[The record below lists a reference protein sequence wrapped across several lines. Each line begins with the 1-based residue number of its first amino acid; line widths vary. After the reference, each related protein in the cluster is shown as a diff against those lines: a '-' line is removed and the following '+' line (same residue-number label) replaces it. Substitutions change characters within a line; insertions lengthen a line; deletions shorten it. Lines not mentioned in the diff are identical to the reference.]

1 MQLDGRKNKRRWI
14 FSASLTSSFLLH
26 RVTIFLQY
34 VQTREKSENERS
46 LCFYE
51 TFLISLP
58 KIRELKREKILHE
71 ERRHVNPSFNKEK
84 KKKNGKLKRWKK
96 KIQIQN
102 PNVSMYTGSA
112 QVYKV
117 EIRGIV
123 STSFPII
130 RVYPQLRK

>member
-1 MQLDGRKNKRRWI
+1 MDERTSVVEFFLLL
-14 FSASLTSSFLLH
+14 SPSSFLLH

-58 KIRELKREKILHE
+58 KIRELEREKILHE

-84 KKKNGKLKRWKK
+84 K
-96 KIQIQN
+96 
-102 PNVSMYTGSA
+102 
-112 QVYKV
+112 
-117 EIRGIV
+117 
-123 STSFPII
+123 
-130 RVYPQLRK
+130 RKTES